1 LGDNNKMRRARRSG
15 ITHWFAIATVLV
27 FSCLLVAEARSKPR
41 PPQQSSSTTSGST
54 GSSAPAA
61 AKKKTTKK
69 RRAKRE
75 PSQKAPTPQRI
86 SEIQSA
92 LARKGY
98 YQGEPTG
105 KWDANTIAAM
115 QKFQAANGMDASGK
129 INASSLQKLGL
140 GSNTAGVSAPKPA
153 SSAPASTTP
162 APAAASPA
170 PAPPPASAA
179 STATSSVPSATPQ
192 PVPSTPKAPQP

>member
-1 LGDNNKMRRARRSG
+1 MRRARRSR
-15 ITHWFAIATVLV
+15 ITHWFAIASALL
-27 FSCLLVAEARSKPR
+27 FSCLLMAEARSNPR
-41 PPQQSSSTTSGST
+41 PPQQSSSTSSTSHT
-54 GSSAPAA
+54 PTP

-69 RRAKRE
+69 RRTKRE
-75 PSQKAPTPQRI
+75 PSQKVPTPQRI

-140 GSNTAGVSAPKPA
+140 GSSTAGVSAPKPA
-153 SSAPASTTP
+153 SAAPASTTP

-179 STATSSVPSATPQ
+179 SIAASSVPSATPQ
-192 PVPSTPKAPQP
+192 PASSTPKSPQP

>member
-1 LGDNNKMRRARRSG
+1 MRRARRSRS
-15 ITHWFAIATVLV
+15 THWFAIATALL
-27 FSCLLVAEARSKPR
+27 FSCVSVAKARSNPR
-41 PPQQSSSTTSGST
+41 PPQQSSSTSSTSPT
-54 GSSAPAA
+54 PAA

-75 PSQKAPTPQRI
+75 PSQKAPTPERI

-92 LARKGY
+92 LARKGF
-98 YQGEPTG
+98 YQGEPTS

-115 QKFQAANGMDASGK
+115 QKFQSANGIDASGK
-129 INASSLQKLGL
+129 INAPSLQKLGL
-140 GSNTAGVSAPKPA
+140 GSSTAGVSAPKPA
-153 SSAPASTTP
+153 SSTPPPATPAP

-179 STATSSVPSATPQ
+179 STAASSVPSATPQ
-192 PVPSTPKAPQP
+192 LVPSAPKSPQP

>member
-1 LGDNNKMRRARRSG
+1 MRRARRSG

-41 PPQQSSSTTSGST
+41 PPQQSSSTSSTSHT
-54 GSSAPAA
+54 PAP

-69 RRAKRE
+69 RRTKRE

-129 INASSLQKLGL
+129 ITASSLQKLGL
-140 GSNTAGVSAPKPA
+140 GSSTAG
-153 SSAPASTTP
+153 
-162 APAAASPA
+162 
-170 PAPPPASAA
+170 
-179 STATSSVPSATPQ
+179 
-192 PVPSTPKAPQP
+192 